1 MAGLLDFL
9 DTDQGRVGLG
19 LLAAAGP
26 TMQPMS
32 FGQRLAGAMQGLRE
46 ERVGEAD
53 RRLRQQLVEAQLSN
67 YRGAEQGRQFDQ
79 AIRVAELERQREQ
92 ERRVADF
99 RAGLF
104 QGATPQQALAGG
116 GGPSVANAA
125 KIGQGQDPQQLLER
139 VRAGV
144 AAGLIKADDAKAL
157 IESQNWGRARVARTA
172 ETVDAQGRPV
182 TLQLDEFGQP
192 VGEGMRQWKAPLQV
206 SQGDRTSFVDPVS
219 LDTRGQFMVN
229 MSPFERDASAR
240 GWAAHQVAQGN
251 LAIAQQR
258 LGHDM
263 RDGGKAP
270 VGYRWA
276 ADGASLEPIPGGPAA
291 VPPKGSPQAQQ
302 QASARLLPILDQAE
316 ALLPKATGSY
326 IGAGADMLG
335 QAFGKSTDGAKAS
348 AQLKALEGAIM
359 MAQPRMEGPQSDKDT
374 MLYRQ
379 MAGQIGDSTV
389 PVGTRQAALQVI
401 RELHQKYAGVE
412 PQKPAPAAAIA
423 PSQGAI
429 NALKMDP
436 RRRHEFDAKYGPGEA
451 AKVLGN

>member
-67 YRGAEQGRQFDQ
+67 YRGAEQSRQFEQ
-79 AIRVAELERQREQ
+79 AQKLAEAQRQQQQ
-92 ERRVADF
+92 ERRMLEF
-99 RAGLF
+99 RSGLL
-104 QGATPQQALAGG
+104 GVTPQEALAGG
-116 GGPSVANAA
+116 GGPTNAA
-125 KIGQGQDPQQLLER
+125 AARVGQGLDEQQLLER

-157 IESQNWGRARVARTA
+157 IESQNWGRQKVARTA

-182 TLQLDEFGQP
+182 SLQLDEFGQP

-229 MSPFERDASAR
+229 MSPSERDASAR

-263 RDGGKAP
+263 RDGGKVP

-335 QAFGKSTDGAKAS
+335 QAFGASTAGAKAS